1 MEMHT
6 MDSDWETFSESSSS
20 EDQEEMDFLYA
31 GQARSILSSL
41 EESIGKI
48 DDFLSF
54 ERAFV
59 HGDVVCSLSDPSG
72 QMGRVTGVDMFVDL
86 ESVNGKL
93 LKNVNSKRLLK
104 IRSISEG
111 DFVIKGP
118 WLGRVQK
125 VVDKVTVLFDDGAKC
140 EVTTLERDK
149 ISPLTRNL
157 LEDLQYPFYPG
168 QRVKV
173 NSSSSSKSAR
183 WLCGTWRD
191 SQHEGTVCSVEA
203 GLVCVNWLIFVPMD
217 PDFPVNAPPRW
228 QDSKNLTLLS
238 CFSHA
243 NWQLGDW
250 CMLAVAGQKE
260 QMEHNFGNT
269 STRGLTK
276 ENTMTRGYKNGNVHF
291 SIGELFVIGKIRT
304 KVDIVLQDG
313 EQTLGIDPHTLLPV
327 NVIDTHEFWPQQ
339 YVLEKGASDDHPK
352 PSCQRWGVVLS
363 VDAKER
369 TVKVQWNTVSVSMPE
384 NLAGDRMEETVSAYE
399 LIEHP
404 DYSYFFG
411 DIVFKAAQ
419 KQLGYQA
426 EKDQAKS
433 ATDLNVE
440 AAPMD
445 RNHISYQNEFPDNCY
460 LSHIGNVV
468 GFKDGAVEVKWAT
481 GLTTKVAPHE
491 IFRID
496 KHEGSTE
503 TPVPNEADIEELT
516 QEMTEIGNLTS
527 DKKGKGLL
535 DFDGD
540 RVNCGRHPGES
551 STFSLPRA
559 AIEIFSSIKAGIFQT
574 FGVTSLSP
582 AVSLVPTTEEGNQSG
597 NLSKKEVS
605 ETCDLCTEANPMSEL
620 QSAEDMTPDQDVIRF
635 SERKDLPFS
644 SNSNNSD
651 GFKQFDIIDNCS
663 DHHFFDKQKGL
674 ALSQV
679 KRGWVKRIQQ
689 EWSILERN
697 LPETIYVRV
706 FEERM
711 DLLRAAIVGA
721 PGTPYHDGLFFF
733 DVCFPP
739 EYPNEPPMV
748 HYHSG
753 GLRLNPNLYESGNV
767 CLSLLN
773 TWTGTGSEMWN
784 PGASTILQVLLSLQA
799 LVLNEKPYFNEA
811 GYDQQIGRSEGEKNS
826 VSYNENAFLVTCK
839 SMLYLLRKPP
849 KHFELLVEEHFSQR
863 AQHILVACKAYGEG
877 AAIGCAFDCGK
888 AMHQNQK
895 GTSTGFKIMLAKLF
909 PKLVEAFSGK
919 GIDCSQFVQLQK

>member
-1 MEMHT
+1 MDMHIA
-6 MDSDWETFSESSSS
+6 DSDWETFSESSSI
-20 EDQEEMDFLYA
+20 EDQEEIDFLYA

-41 EESIGKI
+41 EESIGRI

-72 QMGRVTGVDMFVDL
+72 QMGRITGVDLFVDL
-86 ESVNGKL
+86 ESVCGKL

-111 DFVIKGP
+111 DHVIKGP
-118 WLGRVQK
+118 WLGRVQQ

-140 EVTTLERDK
+140 EVTMLEKDK
-149 ISPLTRNL
+149 ILPLTRNL
-157 LEDLQYPFYPG
+157 LEDLQYPYYPG
-168 QRVKV
+168 QRVRI
-173 NSSSSSKSAR
+173 SSSTSSKSAR

-191 SQHEGTVCSVEA
+191 SQDEGTVCSVEA
-203 GLVCVNWLIFVPMD
+203 DLVYVNWLAFVPMG
-217 PDFPVNAPPRW
+217 PDFTVNAPPCW

-250 CMLAVAGQKE
+250 CMLTVADPKE
-260 QMEHNFGNT
+260 QMEQNFRNT
-269 STRGLTK
+269 STWGLTK
-276 ENTMTRGYKNGNVHF
+276 EHIMAGGYKNGNINF
-291 SIGELFVIGKIRT
+291 NIGELFVIGKIRT
-304 KVDIVLQDG
+304 KVDVVWQDG
-313 EQTLGIDPHTLLPV
+313 EHTLGSDPHTLLPV

-339 YVLEKGASDDHPK
+339 FVLEKGTADDHPK
-352 PSCQRWGVVLS
+352 PSSQRWGVVQFM
-363 VDAKER
+363 DAKER
-369 TVKVQWNTVSVSMPE
+369 TIKVQWNTVSISEPE

-399 LIEHP
+399 IIEHP
-404 DYSYFFG
+404 DYSYCFG

-433 ATDLNVE
+433 TTDLNVE
-440 AAPMD
+440 AALID
-445 RNHISYQNEFPDNCY
+445 RSHISYQNEFPDDCY
-460 LSHIGNVV
+460 LSCIGNVI
-468 GFKDGAVEVKWAT
+468 GFKDGFVEVKWAT
-481 GLTTKVAPHE
+481 GLATKVAPHE

-503 TPVPNEADIEELT
+503 TPVPYEADIEELT
-516 QEMTEIGNLTS
+516 QEMSEIGNLTS
-527 DKKGKGLL
+527 DRKGKGLL
-535 DFDGD
+535 DLAGD
-540 RVNCGRHPGES
+540 RVHCERHPGEC

-559 AIEIFSSIKAGIFQT
+559 AIEIFSSIKASIFQT
-574 FGVTSLSP
+574 FGVTSLSR
-582 AVSLVPTTEEGNQSG
+582 AVSLVPTTEEGNQSK
-597 NLSKKEVS
+597 NLDKKEVS
-605 ETCDLCTEANPMSEL
+605 ETCELCTEANPMSEL
-620 QSAEDMTPDQDVIRF
+620 QSTEDIIPDRDVIRF
-635 SERKDLPFS
+635 SKRKDLLFS
-644 SNSNNSD
+644 TNSNNSNR
-651 GFKQFDIIDNCS
+651 FKQFDIIDNCS
-663 DHHFFDKQKGL
+663 DHHFFDERKGL
-674 ALSQV
+674 TLSQV

-711 DLLRAAIVGA
+711 DLLQAVVVGA

-748 HYHSG
+748 HYNSG
-753 GLRLNPNLYESGNV
+753 GLRLNPNLYESGKV

-811 GYDQQIGRSEGEKNS
+811 GYDQQIGRAEGEKNS

-849 KHFELLVEEHFSQR
+849 KHFEALVEEHFGQR
-863 AQHILVACKAYGEG
+863 AQHILLACKAYSEG
-877 AAIGCAFDCGK
+877 APIGCAFESVK
-888 AMHQNQK
+888 TMHQNQK
-895 GTSTGFKIMLAKLF
+895 GTSTGFRIMLAKLL
-909 PKLVEAFSGK
+909 PKLIEAFSGK